1 MEEENVVLRF
11 LLPDLLGKPK
21 MMTDREGNFV
31 ALVNFDLPPDNYV
44 FFIPV
49 KEWEEFK
56 PIGGKG

>member
-1 MEEENVVLRF
+1 MGEGEEVLRF

-21 MMTDREGNFV
+21 AMIDEKGNLI
-31 ALVNFDLPPDNYV
+31 ALEDFEFPSDNYV

-56 PIGGKG
+56 SIGGKG